1 MINIKVP
8 AVIAVI
14 VKDLVA
20 EKKIAEPVA
29 CLYATYQQ
37 ISNINITA
45 VSGYHRVAIVEKCI
59 QRQT

>member
-1 MINIKVP
+1 M
-8 AVIAVI
+8 IAVI